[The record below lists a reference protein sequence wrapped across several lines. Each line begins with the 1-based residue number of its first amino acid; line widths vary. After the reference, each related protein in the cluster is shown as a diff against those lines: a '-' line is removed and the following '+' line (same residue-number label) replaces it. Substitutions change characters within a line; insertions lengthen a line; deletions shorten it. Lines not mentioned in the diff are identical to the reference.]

1 MHKVVKGLLVLTG
14 LALGIV
20 IGNSLTT
27 APVQAA
33 TTVQVGTSG
42 APKPF
47 TYVNDQNKIVGY
59 DIDTVRAI
67 DKVLPAYKFEFKKME
82 ITSILTSIDAGRIQV
97 AANNFA
103 SNAQRRKKYYYSK
116 PIFKD
121 QYVIAVKKTDNSI
134 QKFSDIA
141 GKTTI
146 GTPGINFT
154 TEVEKFN
161 KVSKEKSKI
170 TYSQEDA
177 AKTLQDVQD
186 GKYDYVLI
194 DRVLYDNYQK
204 TYQLNGIKAISLSAK
219 DTKKISASIP
229 YSYLLIEKTAE
240 GKKLLKA
247 INKGIDKI
255 QSNGTAVKISK
266 KYFNEDYVPKN

>member
-154 TEVEKFN
+154 TAVEKFN